1 MLCDREPGEGLRWEE
16 ALLSSSTFTFDFQ
29 LSWKHDSLLLLFF
42 FLLMQWT
49 PGQVLSCNKSDLLP
63 CSPGGYKD
71 AQ

>member
-42 FLLMQWT
+42 FVNAVDPR
-49 PGQVLSCNKSDLLP
+49 PGPQL
-63 CSPGGYKD
+63 
-71 AQ
+71 Q